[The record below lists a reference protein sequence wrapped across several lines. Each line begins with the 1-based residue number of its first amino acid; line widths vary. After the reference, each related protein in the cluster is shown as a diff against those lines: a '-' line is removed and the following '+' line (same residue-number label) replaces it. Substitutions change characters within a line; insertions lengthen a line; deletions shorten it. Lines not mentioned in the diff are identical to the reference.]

1 MLMPQLN
8 KVLRVF
14 LGPEKYVNRVR
25 ELLDEGEFELARQW
39 AVDAKSRYGN
49 HSEVNLIHAKVHMA
63 LQQLDEVRDSLAK
76 VPYGKKE
83 RFKQVL
89 EVSEMYQSIGEDD
102 LALEVLIDLRKRYS
116 GWQLGHASSRIG
128 HVHYRN
134 RRPCESLFAFIDAVS
149 DGVFSWWMFMQV
161 LDRCSR
167 DELLAGKQQMEKL
180 DVIEERNAFFYK
192 ALSLIESYLGN
203 EEELLTKIQ
212 LAAKKRFTN
221 VYPDIPWLESNDPL
235 KPHFLIIGAM
245 KSGTTSLFE
254 QIENHPL
261 FLAAMDKELQFFQYE
276 KLSDPW
282 YLNHFPRVSEF
293 PGFISGDGSPGYY
306 VHDVVD
312 RVKSLCPDV
321 RLIFIRRDPVA
332 RAISH
337 LRHNNRQ
344 GIASI
349 GIQGV
354 LWQIDELERELLES
368 PEDAEQMILD
378 MCFGKR
384 ADNSYLSMG
393 CYEILLRRWR
403 RAFPPEQLMVI
414 DLEDYVEN
422 PQGTMNCVFDF
433 IGLEPIEAEIKKSN
447 VGSYIKNDA
456 ETLEVVK
463 RLEQFYCVVD
473 SVALSPVNQ

>member
-1 MLMPQLN
+1 MSQFS

-14 LGPEKYVNRVR
+14 LGPEKYVARVR
-25 ELLDEGEFELARQW
+25 ELLDAGDFELARQW
-39 AVDAKSRYGN
+39 AVDAKTRFPT
-49 HSEVNLIHAKVHMA
+49 HSEVNLTHAKVHMA
-63 LQQLDEVRDSLAK
+63 LQQLDEVRDSLSR
-76 VPYGKKE
+76 VPCGKKE

-89 EVSEMYQSIGEDD
+89 EAAEIYQSIGEDER
-102 LALEVLIDLRKRYS
+102 ALEILTDLRKRYN
-116 GWQLGHASSRIG
+116 GWQLGLASSRIG
-128 HVHYRN
+128 HIHHRN
-134 RRPCESLFAFIDAVS
+134 KRPREALFAFIDAVS
-149 DGVFSWWMFMQV
+149 DGVFSWWSFMRV
-161 LDRCSR
+161 LDQCTR
-167 DELLAGKQQMEKL
+167 DELQEGKRQMEKMDL
-180 DVIEERNAFFYK
+180 ALERNAFFYK

-203 EEELLTKIQ
+203 EDELLSQIQ
-212 LAAKKRFTN
+212 LAAKKRFKN
-221 VYPDIPWLESNDPL
+221 VYPDIPWLESNEPLDP
-235 KPHFLIIGAM
+235 KFLIIGAM

-254 QIENHPL
+254 QIENHPQ

-276 KLSDPW
+276 KLSDQW

-293 PGFISGDGSPGYY
+293 PGFISGEGSPGYY
-306 VHDVVD
+306 VHDVVG
-312 RVKSLCPDV
+312 RVKRLCPGV
-321 RLIFIRRDPVA
+321 KLIFIKRDPVA

-349 GIQGV
+349 GIQGI
-354 LWQIDELERELLES
+354 LWQIDELEKELLEN
-368 PEDAEQMILD
+368 PENAEQMILD

-414 DLEDYVEN
+414 EMEDYIEN
-422 PQGTMNCVFDF
+422 TQGTMNKVFEF
-433 IGLEPIEAEIKKSN
+433 IGLEPIEAEIKKAN

-463 RLEQFYCVVD
+463 RLEQFYRAVD
-473 SVALSPVNQ
+473 SVALTPVAQ